1 MMKLKE
7 DLILRRVGGDYV
19 IVDPGQDMV
28 DMSKVFTLNETAAWL
43 WDELKGREF
52 TKDTVVELLCSQYE
66 VTAEQAQEDVKTLL
80 DTFAM
85 NGMLDESGND

>member
-1 MMKLKE
+1 MKLKE
-7 DLILRRVGGDYV
+7 DLILRRVGVDYV

-43 WDELKGREF
+43 WGELKGKEF

-66 VTAEQAQEDVKTLL
+66 VTIEQAQVDVKTLL
-80 DTFAM
+80 DTFAR
-85 NGMLDESGND
+85 NGMLDESAND